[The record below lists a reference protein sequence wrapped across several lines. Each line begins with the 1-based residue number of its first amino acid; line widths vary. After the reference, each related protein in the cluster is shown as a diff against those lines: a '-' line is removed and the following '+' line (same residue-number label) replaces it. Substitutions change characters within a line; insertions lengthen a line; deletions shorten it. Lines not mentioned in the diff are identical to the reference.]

1 MKTVGYDDLRRYG
14 INPLTGEACPYGQ
27 RVLTDLNDR
36 GKHIVC
42 DLLGIPTLATFSD
55 NWNSGSVASFMLPR
69 SLFELL
75 YVWCLISDGSD
86 EIVVSDDGVW
96 GREPSDDEAEWQ
108 DHLRHLASYKTLPA
122 ASLWP
127 FISCVMCAK
136 PFCSLCRWSER
147 RFSRFGIRPDPP
159 I

>member
-1 MKTVGYDDLRRYG
+1 MKRVGYDDLRRYG

-27 RVLTDLNDR
+27 RILTDLNDQ

-42 DLLGIPTLATFSD
+42 DLLGIPRLATFSD
-55 NWNSGSVASFMLPR
+55 NWNSGSITSFMLPR

-96 GREPSDDEAEWQ
+96 GREPGDDEEEWQ
-108 DHLRHLASYKTLPA
+108 DYLRHLATYKKNPRRI
-122 ASLWP
+122 WP
-127 FISCVMCAK
+127 TGGPRRGTRMVHALSD
-136 PFCSLCRWSER
+136 RSE
-147 RFSRFGIRPDPP
+147 
-159 I
+159 

>member
-27 RVLTDLNDR
+27 RILTDLNDQ

-42 DLLGIPTLATFSD
+42 DLLGIPRLATFSD
-55 NWNSGSVASFMLPR
+55 NWNSGSIASFMLPR

-75 YVWCLISDGSD
+75 YVWCLISEGSD

-96 GREPSDDEAEWQ
+96 GREPGDDEDEWQ
-108 DHLRHLASYKTLPA
+108 DYLRHLATYKKN
-122 ASLWP
+122 SRRIWP
-127 FISCVMCAK
+127 TGGPRRGTRMVHAM
-136 PFCSLCRWSER
+136 SER
-147 RFSRFGIRPDPP
+147 SE
-159 I
+159 